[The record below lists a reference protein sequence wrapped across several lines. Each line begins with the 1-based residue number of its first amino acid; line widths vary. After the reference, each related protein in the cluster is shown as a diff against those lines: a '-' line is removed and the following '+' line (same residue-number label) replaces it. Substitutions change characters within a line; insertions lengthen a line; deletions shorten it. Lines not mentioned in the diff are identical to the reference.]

1 MLKKLVILVLI
12 VFAAYSAISQ
22 DSIRVIP
29 RINMATIAQE
39 NSGNS
44 YITFPTDIGNI
55 EPLWFE
61 GNIIPNFNI
70 RASKDSR
77 LIGVLTPQII
87 IRMYQYESFPVQ
99 TPSYIPQLT
108 VYYSLN
114 STKTVKSFSAFG
126 KIAHHSNGQDGAF
139 YLDNGEINTKSGS
152 FATNYFEVGIVRT
165 KFNERFNAVQFFST
179 SLEVHPKGFSIEELD
194 GIYSKYRWNNIVS
207 FFKLPNDYKGKKKA
221 SISLKGEFTWMFG
234 EVNDWEAFSLNRL
247 NLKLTFYYHPKFLE
261 DIGFFAQIYHGMDY
275 YNIYFNHQI
284 SVLRFGIMTEK
295 LRF

>member
-1 MLKKLVILVLI
+1 MLKKLVILIL
-12 VFAAYSAISQ
+12 FTFSISRVHAQ

-29 RINMATIAQE
+29 KINMATIAQE

-114 STKTVKSFSAFG
+114 SSQTVKSFNIFG

-165 KFNERFNAVQFFST
+165 KFNERFNAVQFFSS

-207 FFKLPNDYKGKKKA
+207 FFKLPNDYKGNKKA

-234 EVNDWEAFSLNRL
+234 DVNDWEAFSLNRL